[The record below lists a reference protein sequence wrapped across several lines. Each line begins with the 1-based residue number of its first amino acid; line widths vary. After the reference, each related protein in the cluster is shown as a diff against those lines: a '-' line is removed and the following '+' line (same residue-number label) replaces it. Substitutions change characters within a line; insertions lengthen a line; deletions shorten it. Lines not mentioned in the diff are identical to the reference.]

1 MGRRSFLLL
10 QGPVGPFF
18 ERVGQELRRRGHQ
31 VTRINL
37 NGGDLV
43 QWRLAGARS
52 FRCAARDWP
61 GYLDDLA
68 RRAGVSDLVM
78 FGDCRPRHRIAARV
92 MAQLGVRR
100 HVFEEGY
107 FRPDWITLERSGVNG
122 YSGLPRDPAFYRE
135 EGALLLG
142 RPWRPSQPVGPA
154 LRAMIGGA
162 LACYAGVA
170 VLRPWF
176 AGHRSQRPYSAQFET
191 LGWLERAVGLRARRR
206 AAAARRQALLADPA
220 PFFVLA
226 RQLDAAMQVRRHSP
240 FAGMSQVIRTTVD
253 AFARSAPEA
262 ACLVVKNHPFAC
274 GLIDLAR
281 VLRHAARAADVGSRV
296 VDPDGG
302 DLPSLLERAAGLVV
316 VNSTAGLSAIPS
328 RRADADA
335 GQGALRPAPPD
346 PRRRPRPRRQARR
359 LLARPDAARE
369 HAVSRLPPR
378 P

>member
-18 ERVGQELRRRGHQ
+18 ERLGQELRRRGHQ

-43 QWRLAGARS
+43 QWRLAGARN

-68 RRAGVSDLVM
+68 RRAGVSDLVT

-170 VLRPWF
+170 ALRPWF
-176 AGHRSQRPYSAQFET
+176 AGHRSHRPYSAQLET

-206 AAAARRQALLADPA
+206 AAAARQQALLADPA

-240 FAGMSQVIRTTVD
+240 FAGMS
-253 AFARSAPEA
+253 S
-262 ACLVVKNHPFAC
+262 
-274 GLIDLAR
+274 G
-281 VLRHAARAADVGSRV
+281 
-296 VDPDGG
+296 DPDDG
-302 DLPSLLERAAGLVV
+302 
-316 VNSTAGLSAIPS
+316 
-328 RRADADA
+328 RR
-335 GQGALRPAPPD
+335 LRPLGAGGGL
-346 PRRRPRPRRQARR
+346 PRRQEPPARLRPDRPRPRAAACGARGRRRIARR
-359 LLARPDAARE
+359 LSRRRRSAVAARARRRARGGQQ
-369 HAVSRLPPR
+369 HRR
-378 P
+378 PLGDPIAACRR